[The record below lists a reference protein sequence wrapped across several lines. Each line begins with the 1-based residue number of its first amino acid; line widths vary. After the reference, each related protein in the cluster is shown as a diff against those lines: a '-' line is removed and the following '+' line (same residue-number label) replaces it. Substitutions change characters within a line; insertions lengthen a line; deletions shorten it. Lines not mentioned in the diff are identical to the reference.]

1 MSHNYW
7 PLCGYTFLETNTAG
21 HLVVTD
27 DFLRFLLERPE
38 LAPMETSCAAE
49 INLHQYLLENPRSE
63 IKPDQL
69 ASLQHADARDN
80 YAVWLRFRQRILVHP
95 TLEASYLALF
105 QGSGVD
111 VPPLLV
117 HQISQILLRHI
128 LKDDAT
134 AMHVR
139 IAEMFFRT
147 QKITVLDDGVV
158 MAADEETVE
167 RLATQS
173 SFGTLGDLLQKGG
186 IKLKS
191 VDLDVLQPELADEYW
206 SRSESFDWA
215 VQLNH
220 GQPALD
226 ALCDVLARWIEHFLG
241 VSVRIQTEKDIDDD
255 QWVWHVGLDA
265 QASGV
270 LNALYQGEEVDTEKM
285 ERMLCL
291 FSMHF
296 LEPNDMSAQI
306 RGKPVYLAMAM
317 DAENR
322 LKLKPQN
329 LLLNLPLAK
338 RS

>member
-1 MSHNYW
+1 
-7 PLCGYTFLETNTAG
+7 
-21 HLVVTD
+21 
-27 DFLRFLLERPE
+27 
-38 LAPMETSCAAE
+38 MEASCAAE
-49 INLHQYLLENPRSE
+49 IDLHQYLLDNPRSE
-63 IKPDQL
+63 TRSINSHHCKMRMRVTTMRC
-69 ASLQHADARDN
+69 A
-80 YAVWLRFRQRILVHP
+80 LRFRQRMLAHP

-117 HQISQILLRHI
+117 HQSQPNPVTPYPQRGCDSH
-128 LKDDAT
+128 ART
-134 AMHVR
+134 NRQSV
-139 IAEMFFRT
+139 FRT
-147 QKITVLDDGVV
+147 QKITVLEDGVV

-191 VDLDVLQPELADEYW
+191 VDMDVLQPESADDYW
-206 SRSESFDWA
+206 SRSQAFDWA

-226 ALCDVLARWIEHFLG
+226 ALCDVMAMWIKHFLG

-270 LNALYQGEEVDTEKM
+270 LNALYQGEEVDTERM

-291 FSMHF
+291 FSLHF
-296 LEPNDMSAQI
+296 
-306 RGKPVYLAMAM
+306 
-317 DAENR
+317 
-322 LKLKPQN
+322 
-329 LLLNLPLAK
+329 
-338 RS
+338 

>member
-7 PLCGYTFLETNTAG
+7 PLCGYTFLKTNTAG

-38 LAPMETSCAAE
+38 LAPMEASCAAE
-49 INLHQYLLENPRSE
+49 IDLHQYLLENPRSE
-63 IKPDQL
+63 ISSDQL
-69 ASLQHADARDN
+69 ASLQDADARDN
-80 YAVWLRFRQRILVHP
+80 YAVWLRFRQRMLAHS

-105 QGSGVD
+105 QGGGVD

-128 LKDDAT
+128 LKEDAT

-147 QKITVLDDGVV
+147 QKITVLEDGVV

-186 IKLKS
+186 IKIKS
-191 VDLDVLQPELADEYW
+191 VDLDVLQPESADEYW
-206 SRSESFDWA
+206 SRSDSFNWA

-226 ALCDVLARWIEHFLG
+226 ALCDVMAMWIKHFLG

-270 LNALYQGEEVDTEKM
+270 LNALYQGEEVDTERM

-291 FSMHF
+291 FSLHF

-317 DAENR
+317 DAEQR

>member
-7 PLCGYTFLETNTAG
+7 PLCGYTFLKTNTAG

-38 LAPMETSCAAE
+38 LAPMEASCAAE
-49 INLHQYLLENPRSE
+49 IDLHQYLLENPRSE
-63 IKPDQL
+63 ISSDQL
-69 ASLQHADARDN
+69 ASLQDADARDN
-80 YAVWLRFRQRILVHP
+80 YAVWLRFRQRMLAHS

-105 QGSGVD
+105 QGGGVD

-128 LKDDAT
+128 LKEDAT

-147 QKITVLDDGVV
+147 QKITVLEDGVV

-191 VDLDVLQPELADEYW
+191 VDLDVLQPESADEYW
-206 SRSESFDWA
+206 SRSDSFDWA

-226 ALCDVLARWIEHFLG
+226 ALCDVMAMWIKHFLG

-270 LNALYQGEEVDTEKM
+270 LNALYQGEEVDTERM

-291 FSMHF
+291 FSLHF

-317 DAENR
+317 DAEQR

>member
-7 PLCGYTFLETNTAG
+7 PLCGYTFLKTNTAG

-38 LAPMETSCAAE
+38 LAPMEASCAAE
-49 INLHQYLLENPRSE
+49 IDLHQYLLENPRSE
-63 IKPDQL
+63 ISSDQL
-69 ASLQHADARDN
+69 ASLQDADARDN
-80 YAVWLRFRQRILVHP
+80 YAVWLRFRQRMLAHS

-105 QGSGVD
+105 QGGGVD

-128 LKDDAT
+128 LKEDAT

-147 QKITVLDDGVV
+147 QKITVLEDGVV

-191 VDLDVLQPELADEYW
+191 VDMDVLQPESADEYW
-206 SRSESFDWA
+206 SRSDSFDWA

-226 ALCDVLARWIEHFLG
+226 ALCDVMAMWIKHFLG

-270 LNALYQGEEVDTEKM
+270 LNALYQGEEVDTERM

-291 FSMHF
+291 FSLHF

-317 DAENR
+317 DAEQR

>member
-1 MSHNYW
+1 M
-7 PLCGYTFLETNTAG
+7 
-21 HLVVTD
+21 TD

-38 LAPMETSCAAE
+38 LSPMEASCAAE
-49 INLHQYLLENPRSE
+49 IDLHQYLLENPRSE
-63 IKPDQL
+63 ISSDQL
-69 ASLQHADARDN
+69 ASLQDADARDN
-80 YAVWLRFRQRILVHP
+80 YAVWLRFRQRMLAHS

-105 QGSGVD
+105 QGGGVD

-128 LKDDAT
+128 LKEDAT

-147 QKITVLDDGVV
+147 QKITVLEDGVV

-186 IKLKS
+186 IKIKS
-191 VDLDVLQPELADEYW
+191 VDLDVLQPESADEYW
-206 SRSESFDWA
+206 SRSDSFDWA

-226 ALCDVLARWIEHFLG
+226 ALCDVMAMWIKHFLG

-270 LNALYQGEEVDTEKM
+270 LNALYQGEEVDTERM

-291 FSMHF
+291 FSLHF

-317 DAENR
+317 DAEQR

>member
-7 PLCGYTFLETNTAG
+7 PLCGYAFLKTNTAG

-38 LAPMETSCAAE
+38 LAPMEASCAAE
-49 INLHQYLLENPRSE
+49 IDLHQYLLENPRSE
-63 IKPDQL
+63 ISSDQL
-69 ASLQHADARDN
+69 ASLQDADARDN
-80 YAVWLRFRQRILVHP
+80 YAVWLRFRQRMLAHS

-105 QGSGVD
+105 QGGGVD

-128 LKDDAT
+128 LKEDAT

-147 QKITVLDDGVV
+147 QKITVLEDGVV

-186 IKLKS
+186 IKIKS
-191 VDLDVLQPELADEYW
+191 VDLDVLQPESADEYW
-206 SRSESFDWA
+206 SRSDSFDWA

-226 ALCDVLARWIEHFLG
+226 ALCDVMAMWIKHFLG

-270 LNALYQGEEVDTEKM
+270 LNALYQGEEVDTERM

-291 FSMHF
+291 FSLHF

-317 DAENR
+317 DAEQR

>member
-7 PLCGYTFLETNTAG
+7 PLCGYTFLETNMAG

-49 INLHQYLLENPRSE
+49 INLHQYLLEGPRSE

-69 ASLQHADARDN
+69 ASLQDADARDN
-80 YAVWLRFRQRILVHP
+80 YAVWLRFRQRILAHP

-226 ALCDVLARWIEHFLG
+226 ALCDVMSRWIEHFLG

-317 DAENR
+317 DAEQR

>member
-1 MSHNYW
+1 
-7 PLCGYTFLETNTAG
+7 
-21 HLVVTD
+21 
-27 DFLRFLLERPE
+27 
-38 LAPMETSCAAE
+38 
-49 INLHQYLLENPRSE
+49 
-63 IKPDQL
+63 
-69 ASLQHADARDN
+69 
-80 YAVWLRFRQRILVHP
+80 VWLRFRQRILAHP

-128 LKDDAT
+128 LKDEAT
-134 AMHVR
+134 AMQVR

-226 ALCDVLARWIEHFLG
+226 ALCDVMSRWIEHFLG

>member
-21 HLVVTD
+21 HLLVTD
-27 DFLRFLLERPE
+27 EFLRFLLERPE
-38 LAPMETSCAAE
+38 LAPLDTSCAAE
-49 INLHQYLLENPRSE
+49 LDLHQYLLEDPRRE
-63 IKPDQL
+63 IQQNVL
-69 ASLQHADARDN
+69 ATLKDADAREN
-80 YAVWLRFRQRILVHP
+80 YAVWLRFRQRILAHS

-105 QGSGVD
+105 QGDGVD

-117 HQISQILLRHI
+117 HQLSQILLRHI
-128 LKDDAT
+128 LKGEAT
-134 AMHVR
+134 AMQVR
-139 IAEMFFRT
+139 IAEMFFRS

-191 VDLDVLQPELADEYW
+191 VDLDVLQPESSDAYW
-206 SRSESFDWA
+206 PRSENFDWA

-226 ALCDVLARWIEHFLG
+226 ALCHVMSRWIEHFLG

-270 LNALYQGEEVDTEKM
+270 LNALYQGEEVETERM
-285 ERMLCL
+285 ESMLCL

-296 LEPNDMSAQI
+296 LEPNDMSVSI

-317 DAENR
+317 DAEQR

-329 LLLNLPLAK
+329 LLLNLPLTK

>member
-7 PLCGYTFLETNTAG
+7 PLCGYTFLKTNTAG

-38 LAPMETSCAAE
+38 LAPMEASCAAE
-49 INLHQYLLENPRSE
+49 IDLHQYLLENPRSE
-63 IKPDQL
+63 ISSDQL
-69 ASLQHADARDN
+69 ASLQDADARDN
-80 YAVWLRFRQRILVHP
+80 YAVWLRFRQRMLAHS

-105 QGSGVD
+105 QGGGVD

-128 LKDDAT
+128 LKEDAT

-147 QKITVLDDGVV
+147 QKITVLEDGVV

-186 IKLKS
+186 IKIKS
-191 VDLDVLQPELADEYW
+191 VDLDVLQPESADEYW
-206 SRSESFDWA
+206 SRSDSFDWA

-220 GQPALD
+220 GQPSLD
-226 ALCDVLARWIEHFLG
+226 ALCDVMAMWIKHFLG

-270 LNALYQGEEVDTEKM
+270 LNALYQGEEVDTERM

-291 FSMHF
+291 FSLHF

-317 DAENR
+317 DAEQR

>member
-1 MSHNYW
+1 M
-7 PLCGYTFLETNTAG
+7 
-21 HLVVTD
+21 
-27 DFLRFLLERPE
+27 
-38 LAPMETSCAAE
+38 
-49 INLHQYLLENPRSE
+49 Q
-63 IKPDQL
+63 
-69 ASLQHADARDN
+69 
-80 YAVWLRFRQRILVHP
+80 
-95 TLEASYLALF
+95 
-105 QGSGVD
+105 
-111 VPPLLV
+111 
-117 HQISQILLRHI
+117 
-128 LKDDAT
+128 
-134 AMHVR
+134 VR

-147 QKITVLDDGVV
+147 QKITVLEDGVV

-167 RLATQS
+167 RLATQT
-173 SFGTLGDLLQKGG
+173 SFGSLGDLLQKGG

-206 SRSESFDWA
+206 SRSENFDWA

-226 ALCDVLARWIEHFLG
+226 ALCDVMAQWIKHFLG

-270 LNALYQGEEVDTEKM
+270 LNALYQGEEVDTERM

-291 FSMHF
+291 FSLHF
-296 LEPNDMSAQI
+296 LEPTDMSAQVH
-306 RGKPVYLAMAM
+306 GKPVYLAMAM
-317 DAENR
+317 DTEQR

>member
-1 MSHNYW
+1 MAYNYW
-7 PLCGYTFLETNTAG
+7 LQSGYAFLQTNAEG

-27 DFLRFLLERPE
+27 EFLRFLLERPE
-38 LAPMETSCAAE
+38 LAPIETSCAAE
-49 INLHQYLLENPRSE
+49 IELHQYLSDDPRRE
-63 IKPDQL
+63 IKQDQL
-69 ASLQHADARDN
+69 ASLQDADARDN
-80 YAVWLRFRQRILVHP
+80 YAVWLRFRQRILAHP

-134 AMHVR
+134 AMQVR

-186 IKLKS
+186 IKLKN
-191 VDLDVLQPELADEYW
+191 VDLDVLQPESADEYW
-206 SRSESFDWA
+206 SRSENFDWA

-226 ALCDVLARWIEHFLG
+226 ALCDVMALWIKHFLG

-270 LNALYQGEEVDTEKM
+270 LNALYQGEEVDAEKM

-291 FSMHF
+291 FSLRF
-296 LEPNDMSAQI
+296 LDCNDMSVQV

-317 DAENR
+317 DAHQR
-322 LKLKPQN
+322 LQLKPQN
-329 LLLNLPLAK
+329 LLLNLPLTK

>member
-7 PLCGYTFLETNTAG
+7 PLCGYTFLETNMAG

-27 DFLRFLLERPE
+27 DFLRFLIERPE

-49 INLHQYLLENPRSE
+49 RDLHQHLLDDPRRE
-63 IKPDQL
+63 IKADQL
-69 ASLQHADARDN
+69 ASLQDADARDN
-80 YAVWLRFRQRILVHP
+80 YAVWLRFRQRILAHP

-105 QGSGVD
+105 QGDGVD

-128 LKDDAT
+128 LKDDAD
-134 AMHVR
+134 AMQVR

-191 VDLDVLQPELADEYW
+191 VDLDVLQPESADDYW
-206 SRSESFDWA
+206 YRSESFDWA
-215 VQLNH
+215 LQLNH
-220 GQPALD
+220 EQPALD
-226 ALCDVLARWIEHFLG
+226 ALCDVMALWIKHFLG

-270 LNALYQGEEVDTEKM
+270 LNALYQGEEVDTDRM

>member
-1 MSHNYW
+1 
-7 PLCGYTFLETNTAG
+7 
-21 HLVVTD
+21 
-27 DFLRFLLERPE
+27 
-38 LAPMETSCAAE
+38 METSCAAE
-49 INLHQYLLENPRSE
+49 IELHQYLLENPRSE
-63 IKPDQL
+63 IQPDQV
-69 ASLQHADARDN
+69 ASLQDADARDN
-80 YAVWLRFRQRILVHP
+80 YAVWLRFRQRILAHP

-105 QGSGVD
+105 QGNGVD

-128 LKDDAT
+128 LKDEAT
-134 AMHVR
+134 AMQVR

-226 ALCDVLARWIEHFLG
+226 ALCDVMSRWIEHFLG

>member
-1 MSHNYW
+1 M
-7 PLCGYTFLETNTAG
+7 
-21 HLVVTD
+21 
-27 DFLRFLLERPE
+27 
-38 LAPMETSCAAE
+38 
-49 INLHQYLLENPRSE
+49 
-63 IKPDQL
+63 
-69 ASLQHADARDN
+69 
-80 YAVWLRFRQRILVHP
+80 
-95 TLEASYLALF
+95 
-105 QGSGVD
+105 D

-226 ALCDVLARWIEHFLG
+226 ALCDVMARWIEHFLG

>member
-1 MSHNYW
+1 M
-7 PLCGYTFLETNTAG
+7 
-21 HLVVTD
+21 TD

-38 LAPMETSCAAE
+38 LAPMEASCAAE
-49 INLHQYLLENPRSE
+49 IDLHQYLLENPRSE
-63 IKPDQL
+63 ISSDQL
-69 ASLQHADARDN
+69 ASLQDADARDN
-80 YAVWLRFRQRILVHP
+80 YAVWLRFRQRMLAHS

-105 QGSGVD
+105 QGGGVD

-128 LKDDAT
+128 LKEDAT

-147 QKITVLDDGVV
+147 QKITVLEDGVV

-186 IKLKS
+186 IKIKS
-191 VDLDVLQPELADEYW
+191 VDLDVLQPESADEYW
-206 SRSESFDWA
+206 SRSDSFDWA

-226 ALCDVLARWIEHFLG
+226 ALCDVMAMWIKHFLG

-270 LNALYQGEEVDTEKM
+270 LNALYQGEEVDTERM

-291 FSMHF
+291 FSLHF

-317 DAENR
+317 DAEQR

>member
-7 PLCGYTFLETNTAG
+7 PLCGYTFLETNAAG

-38 LAPMETSCAAE
+38 LAPMETSCVAE
-49 INLHQYLLENPRSE
+49 IHLHQHLLESPRSD

-69 ASLQHADARDN
+69 ATLQDVDARAN
-80 YAVWLRFRQRILVHP
+80 YAVWMRFRQRILAHP

-105 QGSGVD
+105 QGDGVD

-117 HQISQILLRHI
+117 HHISQILLRHI

-134 AMHVR
+134 ALQVR

-147 QKITVLDDGVV
+147 QKITILEDGVV

-191 VDLDVLQPELADEYW
+191 VDLDVLQTESADGYW
-206 SRSESFDWA
+206 SRSENFDWA

-220 GQPALD
+220 GQPGLD
-226 ALCDVLARWIEHFLG
+226 ALCTVMARWIEHFLG
-241 VSVRIQTEKDIDDD
+241 VTVRVQTEKDMDDD

-270 LNALYQGEEVDTEKM
+270 LNALYQGQEVESDKM

-291 FSMHF
+291 FSLHF
-296 LEPNDMSAQI
+296 LKPNDMSAHV

-317 DAENR
+317 DAEKR

>member
-1 MSHNYW
+1 
-7 PLCGYTFLETNTAG
+7 
-21 HLVVTD
+21 
-27 DFLRFLLERPE
+27 
-38 LAPMETSCAAE
+38 
-49 INLHQYLLENPRSE
+49 
-63 IKPDQL
+63 
-69 ASLQHADARDN
+69 
-80 YAVWLRFRQRILVHP
+80 
-95 TLEASYLALF
+95 
-105 QGSGVD
+105 
-111 VPPLLV
+111 
-117 HQISQILLRHI
+117 
-128 LKDDAT
+128 
-134 AMHVR
+134 MHVR

-226 ALCDVLARWIEHFLG
+226 ALCDVMARWIEHFLG

>member
-7 PLCGYTFLETNTAG
+7 PLCGYTFLKTNTAG

-38 LAPMETSCAAE
+38 LAPMEASCAAE
-49 INLHQYLLENPRSE
+49 IDLHQYLLENPRSE
-63 IKPDQL
+63 ISSDQL
-69 ASLQHADARDN
+69 ASLQDADARDN
-80 YAVWLRFRQRILVHP
+80 YAVWLRFRQRMLAHS

-105 QGSGVD
+105 QGGGVD

-128 LKDDAT
+128 LKEDAT

-147 QKITVLDDGVV
+147 QKITVLEDGVV

-186 IKLKS
+186 IKIKS
-191 VDLDVLQPELADEYW
+191 VDLDVLQPESADEYW
-206 SRSESFDWA
+206 SRSDSFDWA

-226 ALCDVLARWIEHFLG
+226 ALCDVMAMWIKHFLG

-270 LNALYQGEEVDTEKM
+270 LNALYQGEEVDTERM

-291 FSMHF
+291 FSLHF

-317 DAENR
+317 DAEQR

>member
-1 MSHNYW
+1 
-7 PLCGYTFLETNTAG
+7 
-21 HLVVTD
+21 
-27 DFLRFLLERPE
+27 
-38 LAPMETSCAAE
+38 MEASCAAE
-49 INLHQYLLENPRSE
+49 IDLHQYLLENPRSE
-63 IKPDQL
+63 ISSDQL
-69 ASLQHADARDN
+69 ASLQDADARDN
-80 YAVWLRFRQRILVHP
+80 YAVWLRFRQRMLAHS

-105 QGSGVD
+105 QGGGVD

-128 LKDDAT
+128 LKEDAT

-147 QKITVLDDGVV
+147 QKITVLEDGVV

-186 IKLKS
+186 IKIKS
-191 VDLDVLQPELADEYW
+191 VDLDVLQPESADEYW
-206 SRSESFDWA
+206 SRSDSFDWA

-226 ALCDVLARWIEHFLG
+226 ALCDVMAMWIKHFLG

-270 LNALYQGEEVDTEKM
+270 LNALYQGEEVDTERM

-291 FSMHF
+291 FSLHF

-317 DAENR
+317 DAEQR

>member
-7 PLCGYTFLETNTAG
+7 PLCGYAFLETNTAG

-49 INLHQYLLENPRSE
+49 IDLRQYLLENPRSE
-63 IKPDQL
+63 ITSDQL
-69 ASLQHADARDN
+69 ASLQDADARDN
-80 YAVWLRFRQRILVHP
+80 YAVWLRFRQRMLAHS

-128 LKDDAT
+128 LKEDAT

-147 QKITVLDDGVV
+147 QKITVLEDGVV

-191 VDLDVLQPELADEYW
+191 VDMDVLQPESADDYW
-206 SRSESFDWA
+206 SRSQAFDWA

-226 ALCDVLARWIEHFLG
+226 ALCDVMAMWIKHFLG

-270 LNALYQGEEVDTEKM
+270 LNALYQGEEVDTERM

-291 FSMHF
+291 FSLHF

-317 DAENR
+317 ESERR

>member
-21 HLVVTD
+21 HLVVPD

-38 LAPMETSCAAE
+38 LAPMETYCAAE

-63 IKPDQL
+63 IQPDQL
-69 ASLQHADARDN
+69 GSLQDADARDN
-80 YAVWLRFRQRILVHP
+80 YAVWLRFRQRILAHP

-105 QGSGVD
+105 QGNGVD

-128 LKDDAT
+128 LQDDAT
-134 AMHVR
+134 AMQVR

-186 IKLKS
+186 IKIKS
-191 VDLDVLQPELADEYW
+191 VDLDVLQPESADEYW
-206 SRSESFDWA
+206 SRSENFDWA

-220 GQPALD
+220 GQPALA
-226 ALCDVLARWIEHFLG
+226 ALCDVMSRWIEHFLG

-265 QASGV
+265 KASGV
-270 LNALYQGEEVDTEKM
+270 LNALYQGEEVDAEKM

-329 LLLNLPLAK
+329 LLMNLPLAK

>member
-1 MSHNYW
+1 
-7 PLCGYTFLETNTAG
+7 
-21 HLVVTD
+21 
-27 DFLRFLLERPE
+27 
-38 LAPMETSCAAE
+38 METSCAAE
-49 INLHQYLLENPRSE
+49 IGLHQYLLENPRSE
-63 IKPDQL
+63 IMPDQL
-69 ASLQHADARDN
+69 GVLLDADARDN
-80 YAVWLRFRQRILVHP
+80 YAVWLRFRQRILAHP

-128 LKDDAT
+128 LKDEAT
-134 AMHVR
+134 AMQVR

-147 QKITVLDDGVV
+147 QKITVLEDGVV

-191 VDLDVLQPELADEYW
+191 VDLDVLQPESADEYW

-226 ALCDVLARWIEHFLG
+226 ALCDVMVKWIKHFLG

-270 LNALYQGEEVDTEKM
+270 LNALYQGEEVDTDRM
-285 ERMLCL
+285 ESMLCL
-291 FSMHF
+291 FSLHS
-296 LEPNDMSAQI
+296 LDPNDMSAQI

-317 DAENR
+317 DADQR

-329 LLLNLPLAK
+329 LLLNLPLVK

>member
-7 PLCGYTFLETNTAG
+7 PLCGYTFLKTNTAG

-38 LAPMETSCAAE
+38 LAPMEASCAAE
-49 INLHQYLLENPRSE
+49 IDLHQYFLENPRSE
-63 IKPDQL
+63 ISSDQL
-69 ASLQHADARDN
+69 ASLQDADARDN
-80 YAVWLRFRQRILVHP
+80 YAVWLRFRQRMLAHS

-105 QGSGVD
+105 QGGGVD

-128 LKDDAT
+128 LKEDAT

-147 QKITVLDDGVV
+147 QKITVLEDGVV

-186 IKLKS
+186 IKIKS
-191 VDLDVLQPELADEYW
+191 VDLDVLQPESADEYW
-206 SRSESFDWA
+206 SRSDSFDWA

-226 ALCDVLARWIEHFLG
+226 ALCDVMAMWIKHFLG

-270 LNALYQGEEVDTEKM
+270 LNALYQGEEVDTERM

-291 FSMHF
+291 FSLHF

-317 DAENR
+317 DAEQR

>member
-7 PLCGYTFLETNTAG
+7 PLCGYAFLETNTAS

-38 LAPMETSCAAE
+38 LAPMEASCAAE
-49 INLHQYLLENPRSE
+49 IDLHQYLLENPRSE
-63 IKPDQL
+63 ISSDQL
-69 ASLQHADARDN
+69 ASLQDADARDN
-80 YAVWLRFRQRILVHP
+80 YAVWLRFRQRMLAHS

-105 QGSGVD
+105 QGGGVD

-128 LKDDAT
+128 LKEDAT

-147 QKITVLDDGVV
+147 QKITVLEDGVV

-173 SFGTLGDLLQKGG
+173 SFGTIGDLLQKGG

-191 VDLDVLQPELADEYW
+191 VDMDVLQPESADEYW
-206 SRSESFDWA
+206 SRSDSFDWA

-226 ALCDVLARWIEHFLG
+226 ALCDVMAMWIKHFLG

-270 LNALYQGEEVDTEKM
+270 LNALYQGEEVDTERM

-291 FSMHF
+291 FSLHF

-317 DAENR
+317 DAEQR